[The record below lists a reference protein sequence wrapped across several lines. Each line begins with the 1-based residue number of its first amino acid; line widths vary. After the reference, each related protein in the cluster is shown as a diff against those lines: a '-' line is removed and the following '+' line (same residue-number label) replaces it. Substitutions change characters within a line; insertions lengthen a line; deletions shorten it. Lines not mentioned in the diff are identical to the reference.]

1 MAQPSSLPRIC
12 IALVLPDVPSLLE
25 HARREAEAGEAFL
38 EFRLDFLD
46 HP

>member
-1 MAQPSSLPRIC
+1 
-12 IALVLPDVPSLLE
+12 LVLPDVPSLLE